1 MEAVLADLALL
12 AAAIV
17 AFVKKEIALGLAAA
31 GLFLVYIHQAIK
43 GF

>member
-12 AAAIV
+12 AASVV
-17 AFVKKEIALGLAAA
+17 AFVKKEVALGLAAA
-31 GLFLVYIHQAIK
+31 GLFLIYIDKAIK